1 MIEGPPWNFVRSTR
15 ARARDGQNS
24 GVAPLR
30 ARAVHAAQ
38 RRCSCARRGD
48 LRAWPGRLQT
58 ARGRDAIRRMHSAQI
73 CDVPRFATTIM
84 VVERGFDLFRAA
96 RSLIEFAMGLYSSD
110 HGK

>member
-1 MIEGPPWNFVRSTR
+1 
-15 ARARDGQNS
+15 
-24 GVAPLR
+24 
-30 ARAVHAAQ
+30 
-38 RRCSCARRGD
+38 
-48 LRAWPGRLQT
+48 
-58 ARGRDAIRRMHSAQI
+58 MHSAQI